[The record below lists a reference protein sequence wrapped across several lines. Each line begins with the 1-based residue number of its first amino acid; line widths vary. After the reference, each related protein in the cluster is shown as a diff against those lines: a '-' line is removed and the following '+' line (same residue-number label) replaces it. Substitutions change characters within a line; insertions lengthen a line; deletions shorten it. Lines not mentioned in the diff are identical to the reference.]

1 LTGYRRLLDGFPPG
15 AVVLQL
21 CTVTERG
28 LTVFDTCPS
37 CEAFH
42 EFVSG
47 AMFSESV
54 AAAGLP
60 RPRIEPV
67 GELHHTVVGESVSR
81 RRRARSGPRRRL
93 PLSMRQG
100 RPS

>member
-1 LTGYRRLLDGFPPG
+1 MFLAAYYFDGDPAELLPGYRRLLDGFPPG
-15 AVVLQL
+15 AVILQL

-37 CEAFH
+37 REAFE
-42 EFVSG
+42 EFIGG
-47 AMFSESV
+47 AVFSESV

-67 GELHHTVVGESVSR
+67 GELHHTVLGKAVS
-81 RRRARSGPRRRL
+81 
-93 PLSMRQG
+93 Q
-100 RPS
+100 

>member
-1 LTGYRRLLDGFPPG
+1 MFLTAYHFDGNPAELLPGYHRLLDGFPPG

-37 CEAFH
+37 RETFE
-42 EFVSG
+42 EFIAG
-47 AMFSESV
+47 AMFGESV

-60 RPRIEPV
+60 GPRIEPV
-67 GELHHTVVGESVSR
+67 GELRHTVVGEAVSR
-81 RRRARSGPRRRL
+81 
-93 PLSMRQG
+93 
-100 RPS
+100 